1 MKAIVESMIVKIIL
15 NFLLIMAS
23 LSAFNQVIY
32 YDINPDTTITE
43 DNGHYDLDFI
53 NDDFIDFQLRLQFHD
68 NATYGHIE
76 VLINND
82 SCFVLGVFF
91 AGEGCYEAE
100 RLILNDTINA
110 FISNK
115 SQAQWYNRPSLLMAY
130 SGLTWCH
137 GLFYGG
143 WNDVYL
149 ALKWIDKSV
158 PYVCW
163 VRLDVAE
170 DASWFTVKDY
180 AYGPYT
186 VIAGSQTSTYLI
198 ELKEKDQFNVYRK
211 ENNIIVKAKNGVN
224 LKHVK
229 LFNLISQQFHTEFQ
243 NNEVII
249 YNNQLLPGLYLLYLS
264 TDQGNSTIKII
275 IN

>member
-1 MKAIVESMIVKIIL
+1 MKAVIESTNFGIL
-15 NFLLIMAS
+15 LSILLILAS
-23 LSAFNQVIY
+23 LSSFNQVIY
-32 YDINPDTTITE
+32 FDINPDTTITE

-53 NDDFIDFQLRLQFHD
+53 NDDSIDFQLRLQFHD
-68 NATYGHIE
+68 NHNYGNIA

-100 RLILNDTINA
+100 RLKLNDTINA
-110 FISNK
+110 FISNN
-115 SQAQWYNRPSLLMAY
+115 SPAQWYNRPSLLMAY
-130 SGLTWCH
+130 DGLSFCH

-186 VIAGSQTSTYLI
+186 VISGSQTSTYLN
-198 ELKEKDQFNVYRK
+198 ELKEKNQFQVFRN

-224 LKHVK
+224 LRQVK
-229 LFNLISQQFHTEFQ
+229 LFNLLSQQFHIEMQ

-249 YNNQLLPGLYLLYLS
+249 YNNHLLPGLYLLYLS